1 MKVTFEI
8 VESELKNIIRST
20 LVDFENEKKQTSEIK
35 LYSIN
40 QVAKKLGKAH
50 ATIKKMTYTGELKTT
65 RGNLISEAA
74 INEYL
79 QNV

>member
-1 MKVTFEI
+1 MSEI
-8 VESELKNIIRST
+8 VVTSKSDLREYIRSVI
-20 LVDFENEKKQTSEIK
+20 LEIEAQKAAKETPK

-50 ATIKKMTYTGELKTT
+50 ATISKMVATGLIKATKD
-65 RGNLISEAA
+65 NLIPETS

-79 QNV
+79 GK